1 MDFYRY
7 AQLNCSLNYYFTGLK
22 MLYCDK
28 IWVLR
33 NLFYSRQITNGKT
46 VAFLAHEDGSDAFIS
61 LRDDVSCPVVP
72 CKPYEFASP
81 KCMAAINAR
90 PMTLR
95 IEEEFKDEFD
105 AITAGDV
112 IDLAG
117 EISAAAVGGVKR
129 VPSTRAAGSA
139 SKKAKFGG
147 EQAGAPGDDGS
158 VVAMLRKDLEKVC

>member
-1 MDFYRY
+1 
-7 AQLNCSLNYYFTGLK
+7 
-22 MLYCDK
+22 
-28 IWVLR
+28 
-33 NLFYSRQITNGKT
+33 
-46 VAFLAHEDGSDAFIS
+46 
-61 LRDDVSCPVVP
+61 
-72 CKPYEFASP
+72 
-81 KCMAAINAR
+81 MAAINAR

-117 EISAAAVGGVKR
+117 EDSNSAAAVGGVKR

-147 EQAGAPGDDGS
+147 EQPGAPGDDGS